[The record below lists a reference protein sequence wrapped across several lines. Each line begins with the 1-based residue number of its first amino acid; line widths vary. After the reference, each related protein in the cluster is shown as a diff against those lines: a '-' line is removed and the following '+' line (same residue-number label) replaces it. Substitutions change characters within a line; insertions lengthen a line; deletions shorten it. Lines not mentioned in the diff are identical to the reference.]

1 MGKFNAPLQRIST
14 RLLLSYSIPLVCF
27 SILGTTSYSNARHI
41 VDLETHIAA
50 LETAQNTGNDATYQ
64 LIDAVRKIK
73 GYTLRP
79 FESRHRE
86 MYVNDYNAAVESTA
100 ALSDYAMSEG
110 DSQLQQIVTELE
122 RDSQRLHRTA
132 EQMITMIESS
142 NVSGA
147 TSQIANLSAVPIDQR
162 RQDLRSYFSTQ
173 ISERRTEIESAQAGL
188 LQTILGGTALASLV
202 SIGIGF
208 WVVRQ
213 LRLQIQRMVGVVEH
227 SGVQV
232 TTSSTQI
239 AASSRQLEA
248 TVTEQ
253 AASATEISATA
264 TEISA
269 TAEAL
274 SRTMSQ
280 VADLSEAAVVT
291 AADGQQGLIHMEETI
306 AQLTSA
312 TATISSKLG
321 LIDSKANNISNVVTA
336 ITKVADQT
344 NLLSLNAAIEA
355 EKAGEYGAGFSVVA
369 REIRRLADQT
379 AIATLEIE
387 QMVQEM
393 LSSVSTGVMEMDRF
407 TQDVSSNAANIGQ
420 ISEQISRIIH
430 QVQSLAPQ
438 FESVSAGV
446 ATQAESAQQICSAIA
461 QLSDSSQQTAETVK
475 DTNHAISL
483 LGTVAQELQS
493 EVVSF
498 KVAV

>member
-1 MGKFNAPLQRIST
+1 M
-14 RLLLSYSIPLVCF
+14 LSYSIPLVCF
-27 SILGTTSYSNARHI
+27 SILGTTSYSSAKQI
-41 VDLETHIAA
+41 VEMEKRIFELES
-50 LETAQNTGNDATYQ
+50 AQYISNDASYH
-64 LIDAVRKIK
+64 LIDSIRKMK
-73 GYTLRP
+73 GYALRP
-79 FESRHRE
+79 NEERYRDLYSNSYSASLERMAE
-86 MYVNDYNAAVESTA
+86 
-100 ALSDYAMSEG
+100 LSDYAIKQG
-110 DSQLQQIVTELE
+110 DAQLQQLVKELE
-122 RDSQRLHRTA
+122 SDSQRLNRTA
-132 EQMITMIESS
+132 GLMLSQIES
-142 NVSGA
+142 NNLSGA
-147 TSQIANLSAVPIDQR
+147 TSQIGNLEAVPIDQR

-173 ISERRTEIESAQAGL
+173 LERDAIMLEAAQSRL
-188 LQTILGGTALASLV
+188 LQTILGGTALAALV
-202 SIGIGF
+202 SAGLGLL
-208 WVVRQ
+208 VVRQ
-213 LRLQIQRMVGVVEH
+213 LKMQIQRMVGVVEH

-269 TAEAL
+269 TAEEL
-274 SRTMSQ
+274 SRTMTQ
-280 VADLSEAAVVT
+280 VASLSESAVVM
-291 AADGQQGLIHMEETI
+291 AADGQQSLVHMEETI
-306 AQLTSA
+306 AQLTAS
-312 TATISSKLG
+312 TAMISSKLG

-407 TQDVSSNAANIGQ
+407 TQDVSTNAANIGQ

-438 FESVSAGV
+438 FETVTVGVS
-446 ATQAESAQQICSAIA
+446 TQAQSAQQICAAMA
-461 QLSDSSQQTAETVK
+461 QLSDSSQQTAESVK

-483 LGTVAQELQS
+483 LSDVAQELQS
-493 EVVSF
+493 EVTSF
-498 KVAV
+498 RVAV